1 MKLKDEEKEKLKETI
16 QNSDNDRQKRE
27 FMDAE
32 QKEEFKKE
40 KNSEEL
46 KGSNDKEKK

>member
-1 MKLKDEEKEKLKETI
+1 MKLKDEEKEKLKKSI
-16 QNSDNDRQKRE
+16 QNSDLERQKRE

-40 KNSEEL
+40 EKASDN
-46 KGSNDKEKK
+46 KDKK